1 MGLFWQLTG
10 KNDVSLQAEVDIDV
24 ATAQKLQQQGAQL
37 IDVREPDEFRAGHA
51 AGARNIP
58 LYELRQRLGEL
69 PTGKTVLLICQ
80 SGSRS
85 WSAQRQLQQLG
96 VTDVRNVLGGTSAWQ
111 YARLPMQAG

>member
-10 KNDVSLQAEVDIDV
+10 KNEASSQAEVDIDV
-24 ATAQKLQQQGAQL
+24 ATAQLLQQQGAQL

-51 AGARNIP
+51 VGARNIP
-58 LYELRQRLGEL
+58 LRELRQRLDEI
-69 PTGKTVLLICQ
+69 PSDKTVLLICQ

-85 WSAQRQLQQLG
+85 WSAQRQLQHLG
-96 VTDVRNVLGGTSAWQ
+96 LTDVRNVLGGTSAWH